1 MAYLFISLLFVLL
14 FAEIKITQRKF
25 SPTIVLITLWIGV
38 LIVTQI
44 YSSALWQLSV
54 ETMWWVFG
62 GVFAF
67 FIGGFWGKLFLKY
80 MGLKISLYKVMA
92 THFYLLFL
100 FIF

>member
-1 MAYLFISLLFVLL
+1 MIMCSILKLNLTYSSDSRNGLFIFSLLFVLL

-54 ETMWWVFG
+54 ETIWWVFG

-67 FIGGFWGKLFLKY
+67 L
-80 MGLKISLYKVMA
+80 
-92 THFYLLFL
+92 
-100 FIF
+100 

>member
-1 MAYLFISLLFVLL
+1 MACLFISLLFVLL

-54 ETMWWVFG
+54 ETMWWVLVG
-62 GVFAF
+62 CLL